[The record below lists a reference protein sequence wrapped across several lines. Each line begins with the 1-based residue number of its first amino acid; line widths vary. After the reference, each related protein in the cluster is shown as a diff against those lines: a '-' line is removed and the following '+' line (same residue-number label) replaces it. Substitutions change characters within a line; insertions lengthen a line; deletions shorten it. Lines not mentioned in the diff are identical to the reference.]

1 MILLNR
7 TGRIPAA
14 YHHSISRPERTFAL
28 LAGLGVR
35 SSNTGQ
41 ETSFITFSAID
52 PKTSGCQPVSP
63 CVEITTISA
72 FSRSTVSRM
81 ALATSSPT

>member
-1 MILLNR
+1 MEVILLNR
-7 TGRIPAA
+7 TARIPAF
-14 YHHSISRPERTFAL
+14 YHHSISRPERTLAL

-52 PKTSGCQPVSP
+52 PKNSGCHPVSP
-63 CVEITTISA
+63 LV
-72 FSRSTVSRM
+72 RSQSC
-81 ALATSSPT
+81 AY